1 MNTENRHENSTNR
14 HVNTENRHEN
24 STNRHVNTENQG
36 RIQCKTGK
44 KTALINYNV

>member
-14 HVNTENRHEN
+14 HVNTENRYEN

-36 RIQCKTGK
+36 RIQSKQEK
-44 KTALINYNV
+44 KSTLINYV